1 MPAHAYSTH
10 IVAAPVKSKPSQQAV
25 IDRLHEHCQHSDTL
39 VLLHGP
45 QGSGKST
52 ISELFIEQASN
63 YAECAWVQVSERSS
77 VERLRAQILNQLFGT
92 ISLNDDTLSREIQRQ
107 RPLNHAV
114 IVIDNGELMPD
125 SFLAECVNTVNQLCA
140 LGQRVSIIISAESRW
155 VFQQTPPP
163 QLRVKRPEL
172 VEVPPLG
179 KEEQMRFV
187 QALLPERQRPLW
199 SLDKVQQFLAT
210 INGYPGEIQQRL
222 QLKLMTQ
229 AQRYVEPETQEEET
243 FSASLEHA
251 ESNLESVKAKSSTPL
266 FKILLASTILALLG
280 LAALKHEAIMTA
292 FGPTSSAE
300 SSITEAE
307 AKTNEQAKPEAYTD
321 INTANATVEFEPI
334 EVNQFDFVPA
344 ELAASYRA
352 ALHSLNRVAAA
363 DADPREVEIA
373 LFNDKRVPVAVADSD
388 TASGSE
394 PSQLTDS
401 QWIRQQPATNYA
413 VQITIASNKPTLTE
427 FIKRHDLE
435 QTARV
440 YQRQKDNSYVVIIGS
455 YDTIAAARAYAE
467 SLPEALKAGGPWPK
481 SFAAVQRE
489 QVSVGG
495 E

>member
-1 MPAHAYSTH
+1 MPANAYSSH
-10 IVAAPVKSKPSQQAV
+10 IVAAPVRSKPSQQAV

-63 YAECAWVQVSERSS
+63 YAECAWVQVSERAS

-107 RPLNHAV
+107 RPLQHAV

-179 KEEQMRFV
+179 KEEQMRFI

-199 SLDKVQQFLAT
+199 NLDKIQQFLAT

-229 AQRYVEPETQEEET
+229 AQRYSEPDENQDDV
-243 FSASLEHA
+243 FSNQLEQA
-251 ESNLESVKAKSSTPL
+251 ESNLEPATERRSVPVI
-266 FKILLASTILALLG
+266 KILAASISLALIG
-280 LAALKHEAIMTA
+280 FAGLKHQAIIDYFNQQPDSVETA
-292 FGPTSSAE
+292 EVAPEPRPLTTEPTSREVTQQLPS
-300 SSITEAE
+300 
-307 AKTNEQAKPEAYTD
+307 
-321 INTANATVEFEPI
+321 FEPLQS
-334 EVNQFDFVPA
+334 NQFEFVPA
-344 ELAASYRA
+344 ELATSYRE

-363 DADPREVEIA
+363 ENDPREVGVEWVS
-373 LFNDKRVPVAVADSD
+373 DKRVPKEAE
-388 TASGSE
+388 TNNQ
-394 PSQLTDS
+394 PNTLTDS
-401 QWIRQQPATNYA
+401 QWVASQPPQNYS
-413 VQITIASNKPTLTE
+413 VQLTIASDKPTLTE
-427 FIKRHDLE
+427 FIKRNNLT
-435 QTARV
+435 QQARI
-440 YQRQKDNSYVVIIGS
+440 YQRQKDNSYVVILGS
-455 YDTIAAARAYAE
+455 YSTIDAARTRASA
-467 SLPEALKAGGPWPK
+467 LPEPLRTLGPWPK
-481 SFAAVQRE
+481 SFAAIQQEQRPL
-489 QVSVGG
+489 SG